1 MGALKVDSLK
11 NKREFDIVFRNG
23 SRFDTPYFS
32 LYILSLWQLSSKIP
46 PKIFRIYQDIRSRK
60 ADVYLGLSVSR
71 KIGCAPK
78 RNLYKRRM
86 RALCQDESFKGLCV
100 VFVPKVGIAGL
111 SYAEFATMCHKALA
125 YAQKKRTREGID
137 NAHR

>member
-11 NKREFDIVFRNG
+11 NKREFDCVFRNG

-32 LYILSLWQLSSKIP
+32 LYILSLKSPTHIIP
-46 PKIFRIYQDIRSRK
+46 PKMFRIYQSIRARK

-86 RALCQDESFKGLCV
+86 RALCQDESFRGLCV
-100 VFVPKVGIAGL
+100 VFVPKIQIAELCYG
-111 SYAEFATMCHKALA
+111 EFAAMCHKALK
-125 YAQKKRTREGID
+125 YTQKKHQKRA
-137 NAHR
+137 NSA

>member
-11 NKREFDIVFRNG
+11 NKREFDCIFRNG

-32 LYILSLWQLSSKIP
+32 LYILSLRHLSHIVS
-46 PKIFRIYQDIRSRK
+46 PKVFRIYQDIRARK

-86 RALCQDESFKGLCV
+86 RALCQDESFRGLCV
-100 VFVPKVGIAGL
+100 VFVPKIQIANLCYGD
-111 SYAEFATMCHKALA
+111 FAQMCQKALK
-125 YAQKKRTREGID
+125 YAQKNSKHREPV
-137 NAHR
+137 

>member
-11 NKREFDIVFRNG
+11 NKREFDCIFRNG

-32 LYILSLWQLSSKIP
+32 LYILLPKQLT
-46 PKIFRIYQDIRSRK
+46 PKISQKAFRIYQDIQSRK
-60 ADVYLGLSVSR
+60 ADVYLGLSVSK

-86 RALCQDESFKGLCV
+86 RALCQDESFKGLCL
-100 VFVPKVGIAGL
+100 VFVPKIGIKDL
-111 SYAEFATMCHKALA
+111 SYADFVTMCQKALKYTYKKSQNIA
-125 YAQKKRTREGID
+125 SRVYA
-137 NAHR
+137 